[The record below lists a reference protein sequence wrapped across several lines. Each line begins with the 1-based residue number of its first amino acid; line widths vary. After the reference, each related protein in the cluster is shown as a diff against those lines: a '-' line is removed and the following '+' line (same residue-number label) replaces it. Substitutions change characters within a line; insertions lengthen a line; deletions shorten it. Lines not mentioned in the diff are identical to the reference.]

1 MTTLPQRIGAV
12 LFDMDNTLVLSEHAW
27 SAATDD
33 LWRDANATTR
43 GVDVL
48 GGTTADIIDA
58 FMAASPDADPAAV
71 ERRFMDFLH
80 ARLTEGVV
88 TMPGAPELLERL
100 ASAVP
105 LAIASNS
112 PSAIVSDMVTKMG
125 WAGVFTAAVGT
136 EDVAR
141 GKPAPD
147 LYLAAARACGVTPE
161 MCVVVEDS
169 PVGATAGR
177 AAGAFVLTVGAAGAG
192 YGDLSI
198 DSLIDP
204 VILAWDPEPEQ
215 LT

>member
-12 LFDMDNTLVLSEHAW
+12 LFDMDNTLVLSEYAW

-33 LWRDANATTR
+33 LWRDASATR
-43 GVDVL
+43 GVDIL

-58 FMAASPDADPAAV
+58 FTAANPDADPAAV
-71 ERRFMDFLH
+71 ERRFMDFLQVH
-80 ARLTEGVV
+80 LTEGVV
-88 TMPGAPELLERL
+88 TVPGAPELLERL

-147 LYLAAARACGVTPE
+147 LYLAAARACGVRPE
-161 MCVVVEDS
+161 KCVVVEDS

-177 AAGAFVLTVGAAGAG
+177 AAGAFVLTVGAVGMG
-192 YGDLSI
+192 HGDLHV

-204 VILAWDPEPEQ
+204 VILAWNPEPEQ